1 MDARPVDRTRR
12 RITGTLLLGAAA
24 APVAG
29 LALTGCGKGG
39 AGDGTAPGPSDSVP
53 GPLPGPKSAPSPAI
67 VYRSRRPGILPAGG
81 GPADPAL
88 LDDALGSAVAS
99 VAGEASAVDGFRRLF
114 SPRDVVGI
122 KINALAGRAMS
133 ARPEVVSRITRWL
146 QAAGVPARQ
155 VVIFERDERELL
167 RAGFPPNHGGS
178 GVRVI
183 GADGDYTFWRRDW
196 GPNSSR
202 FTRIL
207 ADEMTALI
215 NVGVLKD
222 GGEAGVA
229 VGMKNWYGV
238 IHNPQQCHDD
248 GCHPFIAHL
257 AAYPLIRDKLRLTI
271 VDGLTAQCH
280 GGPMLS
286 PRWTWNWSGFLAS
299 TDPVALDAVAW
310 QVLEARRQEVGLPTL
325 AAEGRAP
332 KWIAEGARIGLG
344 QADLAKVAIEDV

>member
-1 MDARPVDRTRR
+1 MDRTRR
-12 RITGTLLLGAAA
+12 RITATLLLGAAA

-29 LALTGCGKGG
+29 LPLTGCGKGG
-39 AGDGTAPGPSDSVP
+39 AGEGPAPGPSDAVP
-53 GPLPGPKSAPSPAI
+53 GPLPGSKSAPSPAV
-67 VYRSRRPGILPAGG
+67 VYRARRARILPVEA

-88 LDDALGSAVAS
+88 LDDALGAAVARA
-99 VAGEASAVDGFRRLF
+99 AGEVTPVDGFRRVF

-133 ARPEVVSRITRWL
+133 ARPEVVGRITRWL
-146 QAAGVPARQ
+146 QQAGVPARQ
-155 VVIFERDERELL
+155 IVIFERDERELR
-167 RAGFPPNHGGS
+167 RAGFPTSHSGP

-196 GPNSSR
+196 GPSASR

-222 GGEAGVA
+222 GGGAGVA
-229 VGMKNWYGV
+229 IGMKNWYGV
-238 IHNPQQCHDD
+238 IHNPEQCHDD

-257 AAYPLIRDKLRLTI
+257 AAYPLIRDRLRLTI

-280 GGPMLS
+280 GGPLLS
-286 PRWTWNWSGFLAS
+286 PRWTWAWGGFLVS
-299 TDPVALDAVAW
+299 TDPVALDAVGW
-310 QVLEARRQEVGLPTL
+310 QTLEARRLEVGLPTL

-344 QADLAKVAIEDV
+344 QADLAKVTIEDV